1 MFSPI
6 SAATEQLSMDMY
18 TRKNDHAQSVVDP
31 HLAVVLT
38 SVVHTPGFTETE
50 MSFIPCPFKS
60 VTKFSTEY
68 MIRHMGLDAR
78 EDLYILQLSALKHLE
93 YNPDLWCLNL

>member
-18 TRKNDHAQSVVDP
+18 TRKNDHAQSVVGP

-60 VTKFSTEY
+60 VTKFSTDQAHGSGCKRGPIYSAAVCFET
-68 MIRHMGLDAR
+68 
-78 EDLYILQLSALKHLE
+78 LSTIQTFGV
-93 YNPDLWCLNL
+93 